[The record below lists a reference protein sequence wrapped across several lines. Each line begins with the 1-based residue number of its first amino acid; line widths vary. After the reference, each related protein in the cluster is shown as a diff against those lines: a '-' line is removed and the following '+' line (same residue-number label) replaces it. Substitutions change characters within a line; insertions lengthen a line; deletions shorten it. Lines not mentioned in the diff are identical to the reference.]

1 MGLLLPL
8 IMIVNMRFGFYMT
21 QKHQYLQ
28 DNVVHLKDRYRPV
41 VREPG
46 ADYTTGSSDST
57 AKAEAEPTMEQ
68 LGAQAVKLCDEM
80 ENLHTLNSYFFIAIE
95 GLVKDV
101 EILTEEVLFGLWL
114 NMRWLH
120 ERSEEVRAAVRDLHT
135 TIRDTRT
142 ADTDQEEALE

>member
-28 DNVVHLKDRYRPV
+28 DNVVQLKDRYRPV

-80 ENLHTLNSYFFIAIE
+80 ENLHALNSYFFIAIE

-120 ERSEEVRAAVRDLHT
+120 KRSEEVRAAVRDLHT